1 MPDFILHHHDPSPFA
16 EKIRLIFGL
25 KDLHWGSVQIP
36 MIMPKP
42 DLTALTGGYR
52 KTPVVQCDADIYIDS
67 LLIAQEIDRRSPN
80 PPLFRGSS
88 RGLTL
93 ALSRWSDKAFFEPG
107 AALSMG
113 ENPQVPDAVIE
124 DRKNFFNFMDFSKL
138 AESLPAARFQLQAQ
152 LAILE
157 SALTDR
163 DYLDGDAPGYTDVLG
178 WFPVWMVRNNVPS
191 ASELLAPF
199 NSIAA
204 WSERMSAIGHGK
216 REDIDASVAI
226 ERAHASTPGDGGV
239 VGDNPFSLSR
249 GDRVAVFADDY
260 GKDEMEGELLHLDH
274 HTITI
279 RRHDERA
286 GALNLHAP
294 ASGFLLRKL

>member
-52 KTPVVQCDADIYIDS
+52 KTPVVQCDADVYIDS
-67 LLIAQEIDRRSPN
+67 LLISQEIDRRCPN
-80 PPLFRGSS
+80 PPLFPGKM

-138 AESLPAARFQLQAQ
+138 SESLPAARFQLQAQ

-157 SALTDR
+157 SALTGC
-163 DYLDGDAPGYTDVLG
+163 DYLDGDSPGYTDVLG

-191 ASELLAPF
+191 ADTLLAPF
-199 NSIAA
+199 ANIAA
-204 WSERMSAIGHGK
+204 WSERMTTIGHGK
-216 REDIDASVAI
+216 REDIDASGAI
-226 ERAHASTPGDGGV
+226 ERASASTPSDAGV
-239 VGDNPFSLSR
+239 VDDNPFALSR
-249 GDRVAVFADDY
+249 GDRVVVFADDY

-274 HTITI
+274 HKITI
-279 RRHDERA
+279 RRHDDRT
-286 GALNLHAP
+286 GAVNLHAP
-294 ASGFLLRKL
+294 ASGFL

>member
-16 EKIRLIFGL
+16 EKIRLVFGL
-25 KDLHWGSVQIP
+25 KDIHWGSVQIP

-52 KTPVVQCDADIYIDS
+52 KTPVVQCGADVYIDS
-67 LLIAQEIDRRSPN
+67 LLIAQEIDARVPSPT
-80 PPLFRGSS
+80 LFPNGPRGM
-88 RGLTL
+88 TL
-93 ALSRWSDKAFFEPG
+93 ALGRWSDKAFFEPG

-124 DRKNFFNFMDFSKL
+124 DRKNFFNFMDFNKL

-157 SALTDR
+157 SAFGETP
-163 DYLDGDAPGYTDVLG
+163 YLDGQAPGYTDVLG

-191 ASELLAPF
+191 AESLLAPF
-199 NSIAA
+199 PKIAE
-204 WSERMSAIGHGK
+204 WSARVTEIGHGR
-216 REDIDASVAI
+216 REDIVADVAINIAADTQPDDDGSVA
-226 ERAHASTPGDGGV
+226 
-239 VGDNPFSLSR
+239 DNPFAVVK
-249 GDRVAVFADDY
+249 GDQVAVFADDY
-260 GKDEMEGELLHLDH
+260 GKDEMTGELLHLDH
-274 HTITI
+274 HRIKI
-279 RRHDERA
+279 RRQDERA

-294 ASGFLLRKL
+294 ASGFLVKKA